1 MKRFCKTLFAV
12 YFVCILCFAAAAAET
27 DALAE
32 AISDCMGK
40 EPFVVR
46 VAFGELLLN
55 RLDNDAFPDTIAGVA
70 SDFADGH
77 ISDVSESD
85 YRAAA
90 SAERRF
96 GFAGGALYVK
106 KWKSVENTP
115 LEMRSG
121 VRLYDWYFYI

>member
-1 MKRFCKTLFAV
+1 MKKICKILFAV
-12 YFVCILCFAAAAAET
+12 CIACVLCFASAAAET

-55 RLDNDAFPDTIAGVA
+55 RLDSADFPDTVDEVA
-70 SDFADGH
+70 RDFADGH

-106 KWKSVENTP
+106 KWKTVENTP

>member
-1 MKRFCKTLFAV
+1 MKKVCTVVWTVCFA
-12 YFVCILCFAAAAAET
+12 FLLCFACAAAET
-27 DALAE
+27 DVLAE
-32 AISDCMGK
+32 AIADCMGK

-55 RLDNDAFPDTIAGVA
+55 RVDSAAFPDTVDEVA
-70 SDFADGH
+70 LDFADGH
-77 ISDVSESD
+77 IRDASESD

-106 KWKSVENTP
+106 KWKEVENTP

>member
-1 MKRFCKTLFAV
+1 MKKLCLLIFAV
-12 YFVCILCFAAAAAET
+12 CVSFTLCFSCAGAQA

-32 AISDCMGK
+32 AIADCIGK

-55 RLDNDAFPDTIAGVA
+55 RVDSVGFPDTVDEVA
-70 SDFADGH
+70 LDFADGH
-77 ISDVSESD
+77 IRDASESD
-85 YRAAA
+85 RRAAA
-90 SAERRF
+90 AALRRF

-106 KWKSVENTP
+106 KWEDVENTP
-115 LEMRSG
+115 LVMRSG

>member
-1 MKRFCKTLFAV
+1 MKKFCKILFAV
-12 YFVCILCFAAAAAET
+12 CFVCILCFASAAAET
-27 DALAE
+27 DTLAE

-55 RLDNDAFPDTIAGVA
+55 RLDSADFPDTVA
-70 SDFADGH
+70 DVARDFADGH

-115 LEMRSG
+115 LELRSG
-121 VRLYDWYFYI
+121 VRLYDWFFYI